1 MGRRLIAYVSVRDAD
16 GTPHRFA
23 PGDEVPEW
31 AASYLS
37 NPDVWDD
44 SSPVPNAE
52 TGSTVPN
59 VETVPAV
66 PEPAPEP
73 APAATAPAA
82 QAPEQQAPVG
92 TPPPRGGK
100 GSGRTAWVRYAAG
113 HGLNTD
119 EFDDRDEI
127 IAELRRRDIAVD

>member
-37 NPDVWDD
+37 NPDVWDTPQD
-44 SSPVPNAE
+44 PAE
-52 TGSTVPN
+52 TVQAQT
-59 VETVPAV
+59 

-73 APAATAPAA
+73 APAATAPAT

-100 GSGRTAWVRYAAG
+100 GSGRTAWVRYAEANG
-113 HGLNTD
+113 VATD
-119 EFDDRDEI
+119 EFDDRDEL
-127 IAELRRRDIAVD
+127 IAELRRRGIAVD

>member
-16 GTPHRFA
+16 GTSHRFA

-44 SSPVPNAE
+44 SSQVSNAE
-52 TGSTVPN
+52 TGSAVPN
-59 VETVPAV
+59 VETAPAV

-73 APAATAPAA
+73 APAATAPAT
-82 QAPEQQAPVG
+82 QAPEQAPVG

-100 GSGRTAWVRYAAG
+100 GSGRTAWVRYAEAN
-113 HGLNTD
+113 GLDTD
-119 EFDDRDEI
+119 EFDDRDEL
-127 IAELRRRDIAVD
+127 IAELRRRGIPVD